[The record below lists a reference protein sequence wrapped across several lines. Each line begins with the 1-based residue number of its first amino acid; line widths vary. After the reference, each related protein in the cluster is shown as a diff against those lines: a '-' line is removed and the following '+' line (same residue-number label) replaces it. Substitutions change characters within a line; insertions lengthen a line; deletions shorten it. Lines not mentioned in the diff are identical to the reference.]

1 MTTLQQP
8 DGPRYASVSEQLLEM
23 SLNKSTSG
31 KLDRHALEKRL
42 MELQGDVSRLV
53 SKLSTRAKDDSAS
66 HHSSMSKL
74 SSRLK
79 DVPATVDVQRSVR
92 TATVPT
98 KLVKSRSLTSTFK
111 PKTTQKQQPHAT
123 KPSKSTIPGSR
134 MGNLI
139 RLQSD
144 LHAANIA
151 NDQLRFDLDQLRRTV
166 DAHTAKLRDYAT
178 LQTSFHQLKAHCA
191 SLQQS
196 LDLSETIRHRQKKII
211 ADLKAHGMT
220 PTTTTTSTLHS
231 DNSNNEQLNDEDEP
245 MQGGWP
251 QYTSMARSPANGRLP
266 PPPPIPL
273 VTSHRVKKKAA
284 KKARNQTVNHHVTC
298 SQGIRRATNSN
309 NNNSSFLAPTQ
320 ASQQRLADTKQFK
333 QLQKRQR

>member
-42 MELQGDVSRLV
+42 MELQGDVSRL
-53 SKLSTRAKDDSAS
+53 
-66 HHSSMSKL
+66 
-74 SSRLK
+74 
-79 DVPATVDVQRSVR
+79 
-92 TATVPT
+92 
-98 KLVKSRSLTSTFK
+98 
-111 PKTTQKQQPHAT
+111 
-123 KPSKSTIPGSR
+123 
-134 MGNLI
+134 
-139 RLQSD
+139 
-144 LHAANIA
+144 
-151 NDQLRFDLDQLRRTV
+151 LRRTV

>member
-42 MELQGDVSRLV
+42 MELQGDVSRL
-53 SKLSTRAKDDSAS
+53 
-66 HHSSMSKL
+66 
-74 SSRLK
+74 
-79 DVPATVDVQRSVR
+79 DVQRSVR

-98 KLVKSRSLTSTFK
+98 KLVKSHSLTTTFK

-211 ADLKAHGMT
+211 ADLKAHGTT

-266 PPPPIPL
+266 PPPISL

-309 NNNSSFLAPTQ
+309 NNNNSSFLAPTQ